1 MDINL
6 EVNMIVF
13 WILIL
18 LLTGVLILLLTK
30 LFGVKVYETS
40 EKIYKDIITEEE
52 DKKGELK

>member
-1 MDINL
+1 
-6 EVNMIVF
+6 MIVF

-40 EKIYKDIITEEE
+40 EKIYKDITTEE

>member
-40 EKIYKDIITEEE
+40 EKIYKDITTEE

>member
-40 EKIYKDIITEEE
+40 EKIYKDITTEEE

>member
-6 EVNMIVF
+6 EVSMIVF

-40 EKIYKDIITEEE
+40 EKIYKDITTEEE